1 MATIQGVQKKI
12 DTRFKTLKLLEKDTL
27 RIYERNKDSE
37 LIKQKQLY
45 ENRLDE
51 INSLK
56 MKILEAMIENENTEE
71 EIEQWTENH
80 RAAVAIYDAQIEEI
94 ENRIITLKRE
104 KEADDAEQ
112 EERRIQRRLEEER
125 RILEMQIEVKKK
137 DEREKEEK
145 KKEYSLLNDCKFSK
159 TRLLSLTV
167 LTSTDLDFGTSSKV
181 RLTNVIYPRCQNFLT
196 LRSW

>member
-1 MATIQGVQKKI
+1 MSVT
-12 DTRFKTLKLLEKDTL
+12 E
-27 RIYERNKDSE
+27 SE

-45 ENRLDE
+45 EKRLDK

-56 MKILEAMIENENTEE
+56 MEILEAMIKNENTEE
-71 EIEQWTENH
+71 EIEQWTEND
-80 RAAVAIYDAQIEEI
+80 RTAVAIYDAQIEEI

-159 TRLLSLTV
+159 TKLSKLVITKFDGTHFDWSRFWNQFERQINKCDLPQV
-167 LTSTDLDFGTSSKV
+167 STFSYLQQ
-181 RLTNVIYPRCQNFLT
+181 LVIQ
-196 LRSW
+196 RSVF

>member
-1 MATIQGVQKKI
+1 MSVT
-12 DTRFKTLKLLEKDTL
+12 E
-27 RIYERNKDSE
+27 SE

-45 ENRLDE
+45 EKRLDE

-56 MKILEAMIENENTEE
+56 MEILEAMIKNENTEE

-80 RAAVAIYDAQIEEI
+80 RAAVAIYGAQIEET
-94 ENRIITLKRE
+94 ENRIITLKRA

-125 RILEMQIEVKKK
+125 RILEIQMEVKKK
-137 DEREKEEK
+137 EEGEKEEK

-159 TRLLSLTV
+159 MKLPKLVITKFDGTHFDWSRFWNQFERQIDKC
-167 LTSTDLDFGTSSKV
+167 DLPQVSKFSY
-181 RLTNVIYPRCQNFLT
+181 LQQLVIQRPVF
-196 LRSW
+196 